1 MKRLIVLV
9 GIPGSGKTTLA
20 EKLVEKGYL
29 SLNADSIRHELYGD
43 AANQGDPEEVFAIFF
58 KQLEAALKAEKA
70 IVIDNTNSNPKQRK
84 PILDMAKAHGYEDIQ
99 IWIMDVALEIC
110 LQRNKGRER
119 VVDEEIV
126 RNVYKTIF
134 GPGRP
139 QRSEG
144 KIVLVRPGANIGDF
158 SFISQ

>member
-1 MKRLIVLV
+1 MKRLIILV

-29 SLNADSIRHELYGD
+29 SLNADSIRAELYGD
-43 AANQGDPEEVFAIFF
+43 AATQGDPEQVFGIFF
-58 KQLEAALKAEKA
+58 KQLEAAMKEEKA

-84 PILDMAKAHGYEDIQ
+84 PILDRAKENGYEDVQ
-99 IWIMDVALEIC
+99 LWLLDVSLETC
-110 LQRNKGRER
+110 LKRNQGRER
-119 VVDEEIV
+119 VVSDDIV
-126 RNVYKTIF
+126 RNIYKTVF

-144 KIVLVRPGANIGDF
+144 KVVLVRPGQNVGDF
-158 SFISQ
+158 VFITQ